1 MSFITL
7 DCSVTASWFIPD
19 EFTQI
24 SINIKDEVSKKG
36 AIVPTIWSLEVGN
49 VLLISERRKKITKE
63 QRQIAL
69 YTLNELPIKTD
80 ELTFKNAWFETIEL
94 AERYNLTLYDACYLE
109 LSLRCNS
116 LLATFDNNLKEAAKL
131 AGVSLI
137 NSLS

>member
-1 MSFITL
+1 MSPIIL
-7 DCSVTASWFIPD
+7 DCSVTISWFIPD
-19 EFTQI
+19 EFSKNSLDIRNKI
-24 SINIKDEVSKKG
+24 SEEG

-49 VLLISERRKKITKE
+49 VLLISERRKRITKE
-63 QRQIAL
+63 QRKIAL

-80 ELTFKNAWFETIEL
+80 ELTFENAWFETIEL
-94 AERYNLTLYDACYLE
+94 AEKYNLTLYDACYLE

>member
-7 DCSVTASWFIPD
+7 DCSVTASWFILD

-49 VLLISERRKKITKE
+49 TLLINERRKRITKE
-63 QRQIAL
+63 HRQKAL
-69 YTLNELPIKTD
+69 YILSDLPIKID

-94 AERYNLTLYDACYLE
+94 AEKYNLTLYDACYLE
-109 LSLRCNS
+109 LALRYNS
-116 LLATFDNNLKEAAKL
+116 PLATFDNNLKQAAKL
-131 AGVSLI
+131 ESVIL
-137 NSLS
+137 LD

>member
-49 VLLISERRKKITKE
+49 TLLINERRKRITKE
-63 QRQIAL
+63 HRQKAL
-69 YTLNELPIKTD
+69 YILSDLPIKTD
-80 ELTFKNAWFETIEL
+80 ELTFKNVWFETIEL
-94 AERYNLTLYDACYLE
+94 AEKYNLTLG
-109 LSLRCNS
+109 SQPTVNCN
-116 LLATFDNNLKEAAKL
+116 NNTYEEFCANPVPYFQSCKFPPYQK
-131 AGVSLI
+131 
-137 NSLS
+137 